1 MEDKVALT
9 LVPAIYALE
18 KKSTY
23 SLDPAIQRTVQVIRA
38 ELLSKTKYKC
48 NVKTIKER

>member
-9 LVPAIYALE
+9 LVPAIDALE
-18 KKSTY
+18 TSTC